1 MKLILVRHGETEQNL
16 NHFIQGK
23 DGGKLTQKGIDQAK
37 KTGKELKE
45 KYKIDMIFC
54 SPLKRCV
61 DTLENILGEDPIE
74 GPIFM
79 SKLIEERDFGE
90 YTGME
95 SVLVDWDELD
105 KDNKINE
112 EMGVES
118 LVDLEK
124 RVNLFLEDL
133 KLEDNDSTILV
144 LSHDGPIKIMISK
157 ITGKDLE
164 EISVENAAINEFEID
179 YSK

>member
-1 MKLILVRHGETEQNL
+1 MKLILVRHGETEENL
-16 NHFIQGK
+16 NHLIQGK
-23 DGGKLTQKGIDQAK
+23 DEGRLTQKGIDQAK

-61 DTLENILGEDPIE
+61 DTLENILSEDPIE

-105 KDNKINE
+105 KNNKINE

-118 LVDLEK
+118 LIDLEK

-133 KLEDNDSTILV
+133 KLEDNGSTILV
-144 LSHDGPIKIMISK
+144 LSHNGPIKIMISK

-164 EISVENAAINEFEID
+164 EIGVENAAINEFEID